1 MRGYSQII
9 IEANQAAEKNPG
21 VELGALCISL
31 KFPVT
36 QVAKRLNI
44 SRQAVYD
51 WFSGRAKPARSSYT
65 KIHELI
71 EELKQ

>member
-31 KFPVT
+31 KFPVS
-36 QVAKRLNI
+36 QVAKKLNI

-51 WFSGRAKPARSSYT
+51 WFSGRAKPARSSYP
-65 KIHELI
+65 KIQDLIKELT
-71 EELKQ
+71 Q